1 MTNQFAERRKTLL
14 EWLQIAIELEL
25 ATIPPYMIALLS
37 IKLPANREAAELI
50 RSVMI
55 EEMLHLALVANVLN
69 AVGGAPH
76 LGPDSIPEFPLQMNF
91 KGAAF
96 KDRQFPVNLEAF
108 SSSAISTFM
117 KIELPALPPKRPA
130 LRSFAIN
137 VPGLTIGEFYNKIRD
152 LLTELN
158 SMNAKKLFTGSRSR
172 QIDKDYYWSGGGEI
186 VVVTDLDSA
195 LSALETVIA
204 QGEGAWPKGKGPEAT
219 GFGTPF
225 DMGHYFRF
233 SEIYHGCRYKREDD
247 PAFPPTGDPMAI
259 DFAAAYPIVTNP
271 RSELYPPGTKLAD
284 LNDTFNRTYTVMMK
298 QLNEAMNG
306 TPKSLYTAIMNG
318 MHSLTPVAHEMMKIP
333 LETDAAHTGCPTF
346 EWHDPDQ

>member
-1 MTNQFAERRKTLL
+1 LTDQFAERRKQLL

-50 RSVMI
+50 RSVMV

-76 LGPDSIPEFPLQMNF
+76 LGPDAIPKFPLQMKF
-91 KGAAF
+91 KDKAF
-96 KDRQFPVNLEAF
+96 VDRQFPVNLEPF
-108 SSSAISTFM
+108 SSSAIATFM
-117 KIELPALPPKRPA
+117 KIEQPKPLQRA
-130 LRSFAIN
+130 ETLELSLD
-137 VPGLTIGEFYNKIRD
+137 VPGITIGAFYNKIRD
-152 LLTELN
+152 LLTDLN
-158 SMNAKKLFTGSRSR
+158 STNPKELFIGSRSR

-186 VVVTDLDSA
+186 VVVTDLNTA
-195 LSALETVIA
+195 LAALETVIS

-233 SEIYHGCRYKREDD
+233 AEIYHRRRYKEADD
-247 PAFPPTGDPMAI
+247 PSRPPTGEPIEI
-259 DFAAAYPIVTNP
+259 DFAAAFPIVTNP
-271 RSELYPPGTKLAD
+271 RSDQYAPGTKLAA
-284 LNDTFNRTYTVMMK
+284 LNDTFNRTYTTMMV

-318 MHSLTPVAHEMMKIP
+318 MHALTPIAHEMMKIP
-333 LETDAAHTGCPTF
+333 LDGDAAKTGCPTF
-346 EWHDPDQ
+346 EWHSPV